1 MLIVQKYGGATLS
14 DPLKIKNVALRISQL
29 AKAGHQ
35 IIVVVS
41 AMGKTTNTL
50 IDLAQQVSQSPQRRE
65 LDMLLSVGERISM
78 SLMSIALNDIN
89 CPAISFTG
97 SQAGILTNDS
107 HLNALITDVKATRVA
122 EALNNNKVV
131 ILAGFQ
137 GVSPL
142 TKEITTL
149 GRGGSDTTAV
159 AMAAAFKAERCEILK
174 DVPAIFS
181 ADPKI
186 VKDAR
191 SIETLSYEALLDM
204 TFWGAKVLHYRSVEL
219 AMQRGVTLYIGPA
232 ADSGALGTLL
242 SPKSKNL
249 SENKINDQ
257 KESFMF
263 ESTRPVSI
271 NSHENVIQV
280 LCKNKNSSDCLN
292 SFLKFL
298 ETHQIASPQI
308 LEMTTLNK
316 DTRLLLTGPS
326 EVVESLV
333 LAISKSQE
341 FILESQSLCSITMTC
356 LGASSPELPQM
367 ILKTLQDHQIQTHQ
381 LILGGMS
388 VTALM
393 NRSDRDKAILKL
405 HDLIK

>member
-1 MLIVQKYGGATLS
+1 
-14 DPLKIKNVALRISQL
+14 
-29 AKAGHQ
+29 
-35 IIVVVS
+35 
-41 AMGKTTNTL
+41 
-50 IDLAQQVSQSPQRRE
+50 
-65 LDMLLSVGERISM
+65 
-78 SLMSIALNDIN
+78 
-89 CPAISFTG
+89 
-97 SQAGILTNDS
+97 
-107 HLNALITDVKATRVA
+107 
-122 EALNNNKVV
+122 
-131 ILAGFQ
+131 
-137 GVSPL
+137 
-142 TKEITTL
+142 
-149 GRGGSDTTAV
+149 
-159 AMAAAFKAERCEILK
+159 
-174 DVPAIFS
+174 
-181 ADPKI
+181 
-186 VKDAR
+186 
-191 SIETLSYEALLDM
+191 
-204 TFWGAKVLHYRSVEL
+204 
-219 AMQRGVTLYIGPA
+219 MQRGVTLYIGPA